1 MALRGGNRRN
11 TLPPL
16 DLVRELFNYDPEKGV
31 LLWNKRPDS
40 HFKTPHAAMLW
51 NARYA
56 GTEAG
61 NKVSR
66 PNGEKRYSEVGIR
79 QEGKTKLFS
88 VHRVVWLL
96 CHGEDPGA
104 MEIDHINHDPT
115 DNRISNLRKCSCA
128 ENTWNSRGYQARKHD
143 LPKGVFLDRTRFISK
158 IVCEGVIYRLGSFDT
173 PEEAHQAYCDAA
185 KRLHDEF
192 ACYERKGQPRLEAAP
207 SVVTS

>member
-16 DLVRELFNYDPEKGV
+16 DFVRELFNYDPEKGV
-31 LLWNKRPDS
+31 LLWNRRPDS
-40 HFKTPHAAMLW
+40 HFKTPHAAKLW

-61 NKVSR
+61 NKLSR

-79 QEGKTKLFS
+79 QEGKTKLFA
-88 VHRVVWLL
+88 VHRIVWLM
-96 CHGEDPGA
+96 CHKEDPGV

-115 DNRISNLRKCSCA
+115 DNRISNLRKCSIN
-128 ENTWNSRGYQARKHD
+128 ENSWNSRGQQLRKYD
-143 LPKGVFLDRTRFISK
+143 LPKGVYMDRTTIFAQIGCNGK
-158 IVCEGVIYRLGSFDT
+158 TYRLGTFDT
-173 PEEAHQAYCDAA
+173 VEEAHQAYCDAA

-192 ACYERKGQPRLEAAP
+192 ACYERKGAA
-207 SVVTS
+207 ST

>member
-16 DLVRELFNYDPEKGV
+16 DFVRELFNYDSEKGV

-88 VHRVVWLL
+88 VHRVVWLM

-128 ENTWNSRGYQARKHD
+128 ENSWNSRGQQFRKHD
-143 LPKGVFLDRTRFISK
+143 LPKGVFPEWGKFFSK

-173 PEEAHQAYCDAA
+173 PEEAHQAYRDAA

-192 ACYERKGQPRLEAAP
+192 ACYERKGQPQVEAAP
-207 SVVTS
+207 SGVTS